1 MLGFQPIIHGVVPKC
16 TAVRGWHC
24 PKCDAFHCA
33 SASDPDSPVFY
44 ASKAAIDPK
53 VSVSTFGFNHGFCQL
68 AFEGGVKSLFHEIGG
83 RNDQFARI
91 ELLGL
96 ESIAPRASLP
106 EVEPVDLAPWGEVEY

>member
-1 MLGFQPIIHGVVPKC
+1 
-16 TAVRGWHC
+16 
-24 PKCDAFHCA
+24 
-33 SASDPDSPVFY
+33 
-44 ASKAAIDPK
+44 
-53 VSVSTFGFNHGFCQL
+53 VSTFGFNHGFCQL